1 MTLNNLTIMMELVTV
16 VLLTEKA
23 AIRHA
28 IPLKCAATKSDFGQ
42 CSEIL
47 HLFGPQLSSESCT
60 LSSAVLL
67 FTRAVAYLSSVFRG

>member
-1 MTLNNLTIMMELVTV
+1 MMELVTA

-28 IPLKCAATKSDFGQ
+28 IPLKCAATKSASGQ

-47 HLFGPQLSSESCT
+47 HLFGPQPL
-60 LSSAVLL
+60 LWVFLLAMLL
-67 FTRAVAYLSSVFRG
+67 FTRAAPARGVRMVTSL